1 MGIRLQ
7 AKTFRPSKKDGE
19 MRIQVGP
26 FHDAS
31 SKEVPRKEVLGAV
44 ASAIV
49 LTALMGLALLIL
61 SLLLTPY

>member
-1 MGIRLQ
+1 
-7 AKTFRPSKKDGE
+7 

-26 FHDAS
+26 FHDPG
-31 SKEVPRKEVLGAV
+31 SKAVPRKEVFGAV
-44 ASAIV
+44 ASAIA